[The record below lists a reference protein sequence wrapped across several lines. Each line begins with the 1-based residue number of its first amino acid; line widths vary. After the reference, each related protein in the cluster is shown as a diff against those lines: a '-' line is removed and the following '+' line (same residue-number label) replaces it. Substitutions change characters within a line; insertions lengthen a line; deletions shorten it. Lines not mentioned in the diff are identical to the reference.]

1 MPVVESGPNLLNL
14 QERTVASLVQINGL
28 NQDDGKGCLG
38 AYGIEELPANS
49 TSSSG
54 DNLTIMW
61 IGPGM
66 WMLESREP
74 QPQQLIPELRS
85 KVEVFGGTVTDLSS
99 ARTIIRVSGSKAR
112 EFLMK
117 GCPVDV
123 EIIENRSVLSSLI
136 GHFTVLIHCIDNQ
149 FDLYVYQTFGE
160 DFWHWCR
167 HNSREFT

>member
-1 MPVVESGPNLLNL
+1 MVESGPNLLSL

-28 NQDDGKGCLG
+28 FRDVGEGCLD
-38 AYGIEELPANS
+38 AYGIEELPANG

-54 DNLTIMW
+54 DDLTIMW
-61 IGPGM
+61 NGPGM
-66 WMLESREP
+66 WMLESRER

-99 ARTIIRVSGSKAR
+99 SRTIIHVSGSKAR

-117 GCPVDV
+117 GCPFDV
-123 EIIENRSVLSSLI
+123 EKIENRSVLSSLI

-160 DFWHWCR
+160 YFWHWCR
-167 HNSREFT
+167 HNGREFL

>member
-1 MPVVESGPNLLNL
+1 MVESGSNNKLNL

-28 NQDDGKGCLG
+28 FQDEGKGCLS
-38 AYGIEELPANS
+38 AYGIEDFPANGG
-49 TSSSG
+49 SSSG
-54 DNLTIMW
+54 EDLTIMW
-61 IGPGM
+61 NGPGM
-66 WMLESREP
+66 WMLESRER

-85 KVEVFGGTVTDLSS
+85 KVEVCGGTVTDLSS

-123 EIIENRSVLSSLI
+123 EKMENSGVYSSLI

-149 FDLYVYQTFGE
+149 FDLYVYQTFGK

-167 HNSREFT
+167 HNSREFM